1 MLIQIFVTLVW
12 YDQRQFSEKSP
23 LRLTLVKTE
32 INGDRGKFPF
42 STVILNREA
51 GISLLT
57 VED

>member
-1 MLIQIFVTLVW
+1 MRSDNFQ
-12 YDQRQFSEKSP
+12 KKNP
-23 LRLTLVKTE
+23 LRLTLVKNE
-32 INGDRGKFPF
+32 INGDRGKFSF